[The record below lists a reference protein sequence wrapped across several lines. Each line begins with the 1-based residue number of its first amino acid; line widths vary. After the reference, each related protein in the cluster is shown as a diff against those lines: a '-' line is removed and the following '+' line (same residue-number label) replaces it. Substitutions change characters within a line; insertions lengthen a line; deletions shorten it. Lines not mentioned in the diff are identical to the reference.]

1 MSYEVVLRPT
11 QSRAKVRNP
20 WGVLGLSIITL
31 GIYVPFWWYFINRE
45 MRDLGRAREVRDLGD
60 SPGLSVLALTL
71 GAILIIPPFWTLVTT
86 CQRIY
91 RADRHMG
98 RDDPLNGWIAFLL
111 FLLPLGLF
119 LHVYMQ
125 YQLNKAWQSDE
136 MEALQRPGAAEQLA
150 EPAHADLER
159 IDKLSKLRS
168 EGAITEQQFEAER
181 DKVLGEPGD
190 Q

>member
-111 FLLPLGLF
+111 FCCRLASSSTYTCSSNSTRLGNPTRWRRSKGLGLRS
-119 LHVYMQ
+119 
-125 YQLNKAWQSDE
+125 NS
-136 MEALQRPGAAEQLA
+136 
-150 EPAHADLER
+150 
-159 IDKLSKLRS
+159 LSQH
-168 EGAITEQQFEAER
+168 T
-181 DKVLGEPGD
+181 PT
-190 Q
+190 

>member
-1 MSYEVVLRPT
+1 MAYEVVLRPT

-45 MRDLGRAREVRDLGD
+45 MRDLGRARETHDLGD

-71 GAILIIPPFWTLVTT
+71 GALIIIPPFWTLVTT

-98 RDDPLNGWIAFLL
+98 REDPLNGWIAALL
-111 FLLPLGLF
+111 FLLLGIF

-125 YQLNKAWQSDE
+125 YQLNKAWRSDE
-136 MEALQRPGAAEQLA
+136 MEALQGPPDAGQ
-150 EPAHADLER
+150 P
-159 IDKLSKLRS
+159 
-168 EGAITEQQFEAER
+168 AITEQELQTGGDGAVGEQR
-181 DKVLGEPGD
+181 D

>member
-1 MSYEVVLRPT
+1 VSHEVVLRPT
-11 QSRAKVRNP
+11 EATAKVRNP

-45 MRDLGRAREVRDLGD
+45 MRDLGRARGVSDLGD

-71 GAILIIPPFWTLVTT
+71 GSLVVVPAIWTIVTT

-98 RDDPLNGWIAFLL
+98 RDDPLNGWIALILALL
-111 FLLPLGLF
+111 LGIF
-119 LHVYMQ
+119 FHVYMQ

-136 MEALQRPGAAEQLA
+136 MKALQLAPGTG
-150 EPAHADLER
+150 DL
-159 IDKLSKLRS
+159 
-168 EGAITEQQFEAER
+168 
-181 DKVLGEPGD
+181 P
-190 Q
+190 